1 MYGNLPVLIGNFD
14 INCKEMMFYQDMLI
28 KPKNQHTSYRIENRL
43 ECFNALISWAA
54 CDFAKTFKDRYYH
67 NYIYLSAKHLF
78 QPENQ
83 SFNRPGWHSDGFGSD
98 DINYIW
104 SNKFPTVF
112 NTSKF
117 NLSNDDKK
125 SMQEMEEQALP
136 ENDIVYP
143 EGSLLRLDQYNIHRV
158 ATNTPASMRTF
169 VKVTFSKNKFN
180 LLGNTHNYELDYNWE
195 MKPRSLDRNIP
206 GDKT

>member
-1 MYGNLPVLIGNFD
+1 MYGSPPVLIENFD
-14 INCKEMMFYQDMLI
+14 INCKEMMFYQDMPI
-28 KPKNQHTSYRIENRL
+28 KLVKGYIRYEQRLDIFSDIIKTSCEDYLENI
-43 ECFNALISWAA
+43 NYGYAGS
-54 CDFAKTFKDRYYH
+54 
-67 NYIYLSAKHLF
+67 YIYVSIKNLF
-78 QPENQ
+78 QPANQ
-83 SFNRPGWHSDGFGSD
+83 SYNRPGWHSDGFGSD

-104 SNKFPTVF
+104 SDRFPTVF

-125 SMQEMEEQALP
+125 SMREMEEQALP

-143 EGSLLRLDQYNIHRV
+143 EGSLLRLDQYNIHKV

-180 LLGNTHNYELDYNWE
+180 LLGNTHNYLLDYDWE
-195 MKPRSLDRNIP
+195 MKPRGLDRNIP
-206 GDKT
+206 TQNVNL

>member
-1 MYGNLPVLIGNFD
+1 MPALIGNFD

-28 KPKNQHTSYRIENRL
+28 KYRQDDIVSYEDRLNVFEGLIKSTVENFCKKYGK
-43 ECFNALISWAA
+43 EA
-54 CDFAKTFKDRYYH
+54 CYD

-78 QPENQ
+78 QPANQ
-83 SFNRPGWHSDGFGSD
+83 SYNRPGWHSDGFGSD

-143 EGSLLRLDQYNIHRV
+143 NNSLLRLDQYNIHRV
-158 ATNTPASMRTF
+158 ATNTPAGMRTF
-169 VKVTFSKNKFN
+169 IKVTFSKNKFN
-180 LLGNTHNYELDYNWE
+180 LLGNTHNYLLDYDWE

>member
-14 INCKEMMFYQDMLI
+14 INCKEMMFYQDMPI
-28 KPKNQHTSYRIENRL
+28 KLSNGDTNWERRLDIFSGIISSSATDYIEKFGN
-43 ECFNALISWAA
+43 EKYQDS
-54 CDFAKTFKDRYYH
+54 
-67 NYIYLSAKHLF
+67 YIYLSAKHLF

-136 ENDIVYP
+136 ENNIVYP
-143 EGSLLRLDQYNIHRV
+143 EGS
-158 ATNTPASMRTF
+158 T
-169 VKVTFSKNKFN
+169 
-180 LLGNTHNYELDYNWE
+180 
-195 MKPRSLDRNIP
+195 
-206 GDKT
+206 

>member
-1 MYGNLPVLIGNFD
+1 MYGKEPVIVGNFD
-14 INCKEMMFYQDMLI
+14 IKCQEMMFYQDMPIKLI
-28 KPKNQHTSYRIENRL
+28 DDYVKHEKRLDIFYNIVQESCEDFVEN
-43 ECFNALISWAA
+43 FNYGKYMDS
-54 CDFAKTFKDRYYH
+54 
-67 NYIYLSAKHLF
+67 YIYIGAKHLF

-83 SFNRPGWHSDGFGSD
+83 SYNRPGWHSDGFGSD

-117 NLSNDDKK
+117 NLSQCDKK

-158 ATNTPASMRTF
+158 ATNTPAGMRTF

-180 LLGNTHNYELDYNWE
+180 LLGNTHNYLLDYDWE
-195 MKPRSLDRNIP
+195 MKPRSLERNIP
-206 GDKT
+206 GENK